1 MKVTV
6 TTRELLAD
14 TEPDQPE
21 LPEDD
26 DDPDPQS

>member
-6 TTRELLAD
+6 KTRELLAD
-14 TEPDQPE
+14 AEPDQPE